1 MSLFICRSPG
11 DHVLGVPKQSPE
23 ELARLIGLRI
33 AELREARGLKQ
44 QDLASLARTTVQWL
58 SRVENGKENLT
69 LATLAKLGDALEVEV
84 VDLFAAPMDPLRKVR
99 PGRPRKE

>member
-1 MSLFICRSPG
+1 
-11 DHVLGVPKQSPE
+11 VPKQSPE

-44 QDLASLARTTVQWL
+44 QDLASLARVTVQWL

-69 LATLAKLGDALEVEV
+69 LATLVKLSDALEVEV
-84 VDLFAAPMDPLRKVR
+84 VDLLASPANPLRKVR
-99 PGRPRKE
+99 PGRPRKD